1 MGDGDLMPKQLSKQR
16 DIDMRRLEIEGTGSG
31 TTCPFSLLQRYR

>member
-16 DIDMRRLEIEGTGSG
+16 DMDMRRLEIEGTGSG